1 MILLKTINKLNRAAE
16 IFTTVFAW
24 IAGAALLFNVVI
36 IVANVFLRSTGNA
49 IVGVEEYVSLSEI
62 IVIFLALG
70 YTQIKRGLVHVCF
83 FMRKIPGK
91 GSLIMWTINMWI
103 AVAVLACLSY
113 ETFRHAPAVK
123 QVSTALL
130 IPFRP
135 FYYIIGVGA
144 VVWLVA
150 QLFEAIKSTS
160 ALFSKEIAEDVIQN
174 WPA

>member
-1 MILLKTINKLNRAAE
+1 MNTINKVNKATE
-16 IFTTVFAW
+16 IFTTVFAYV
-24 IAGAALLFNVVI
+24 AGAALLFNVII
-36 IVANVFLRSTGNA
+36 IVANVILRATGNA
-49 IVGVEEYVSLSEI
+49 VVGVEEYVSLSEI
-62 IVIFLALG
+62 LVIFLALG
-70 YTQIKRGLVHVCF
+70 YTQIKKGLVHVCF

-91 GSLIMWTINMWI
+91 GALIMWTINMWV
-103 AVAVLACLSY
+103 AVVVLACLSY

-135 FYYIIGVGA
+135 FYYVIGVGA

-150 QLFEAIKSTS
+150 QLFDAVKSTI
-160 ALFSKEIAEDVIQN
+160 ALFNKEVEADVVEN